1 MFRNVMEKRHRLP
14 FSLES
19 NRVSALAH
27 LNNTALAAKFM
38 EWMTCQRYSTS
49 TIATYRRVTQ
59 EFINFWGN
67 RKISQV
73 THLDVREFLIEM
85 SRRDLSADI
94 VHRYLWGLR
103 CFFDFLCIGGLVDEV
118 APRLIRPR
126 PVKRSLARSLSENN
140 IRRLIAATKNNRDRA
155 IVELLYATGCRA
167 GELLRIRMEDID
179 FKNCTIKVAGKGS
192 ERRVIFGHKAK
203 KAILVFLRGRIS
215 GKLFESQSRVQKGSV
230 SKHGNL
236 WSGYWGD
243 YSQRGKPRRQRRIS
257 LGNGSLSKARVWDL
271 FRQRVPNPDIGHR
284 RVKPHG
290 LTRSSV
296 CRIILN
302 AANRAGLGRVTTH
315 MLRHSFATHLLDR
328 GADVRVVQELLGH
341 ASLASTQGYV
351 HVSATSVAPV
361 YKRSHPRS

>member
-14 FSLES
+14 FSHGS
-19 NRVSALAH
+19 NRASALANF
-27 LNNTALAAKFM
+27 NNTALAAKFI
-38 EWMTCQRYSTS
+38 EWMTCQRYSAS
-49 TIATYRRVTQ
+49 TITTYRRVTQ
-59 EFINFWGN
+59 EFIGFWGN
-67 RKISQV
+67 KNISHV

-103 CFFDFLCIGGLVDEV
+103 CFFDFLCLGGLVDEV

-126 PVKRSLARSLSENN
+126 PVKRSLARSLSEKN
-140 IRRLIAATKNNRDRA
+140 IRRLIAATNNNRDRA

-167 GELLRIRMEDID
+167 GELLRIRLEHID
-179 FKNCTIKVAGKGS
+179 FKNMTIKVAGKGS

-203 KAILVFLRGRIS
+203 KALLVYLRGRTS
-215 GKLFESQSRVQKGSV
+215 GKLFESQSRVQIGSV

-243 YSQRGKPRRQRRIS
+243 YSRPGKPRRERRIS
-257 LGNGSLSKARVWDL
+257 LGNSSLSKERVWNL
-271 FRQRVPNPDIGHR
+271 FRQRVPNPDVGHR

-302 AANRAGLGRVTTH
+302 AAHRAGLGRVTTH

-328 GADVRVVQELLGH
+328 GADIRVVQELLGH
-341 ASLASTQGYV
+341 TSLVTTQGYAHVSAASLAPAYR
-351 HVSATSVAPV
+351 
-361 YKRSHPRS
+361 RSHPRS